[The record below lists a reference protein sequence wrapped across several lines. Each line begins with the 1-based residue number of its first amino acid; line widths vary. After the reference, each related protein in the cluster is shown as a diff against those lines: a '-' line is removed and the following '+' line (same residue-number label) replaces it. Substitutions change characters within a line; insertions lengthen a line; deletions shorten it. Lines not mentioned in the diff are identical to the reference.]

1 MRGRGTQLGM
11 KQTHRSWEWT
21 VGNEANTQELG
32 MKTEL
37 GMGMAEPGMGQPTP
51 CVLN

>member
-11 KQTHRSWEWT
+11 KQTHRSREWT
-21 VGNEANTQELG
+21 VGNEANTQ
-32 MKTEL
+32 EL

>member
-1 MRGRGTQLGM
+1 MG
-11 KQTHRSWEWT
+11 S

-51 CVLN
+51 CVFN

>member
-11 KQTHRSWEWT
+11 KQDT

-32 MKTEL
+32 MDSRE
-37 GMGMAEPGMGQPTP
+37 
-51 CVLN
+51 

>member
-1 MRGRGTQLGM
+1 MG
-11 KQTHRSWEWT
+11 S

-37 GMGMAEPGMGQPTP
+37 GMGTVGNENGVGNGNGRTRNGAAYP
-51 CVLN
+51 LRS